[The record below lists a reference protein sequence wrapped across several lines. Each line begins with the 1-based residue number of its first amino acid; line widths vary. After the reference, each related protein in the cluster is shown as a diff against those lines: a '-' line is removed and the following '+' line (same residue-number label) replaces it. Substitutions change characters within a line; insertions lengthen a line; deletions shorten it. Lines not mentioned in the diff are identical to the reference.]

1 MSTPILTTK
10 LLIPPKRLDWVIR
23 PRLTKR
29 LDQGLQR
36 RLTLIS
42 APAGFG
48 KTTLVASWLHGL
60 GTRQH
65 IAPRVGWLSLEE
77 DDNDLVRFLSY
88 FISAWQTI
96 DAGMGQ
102 TARQLLQMPRVPQPN
117 QLMTLLLNDLAQLGE
132 QSVLVLDDYHVI
144 KHTELQTAVAFFLDH
159 LPPHCQV
166 VIATREE
173 PSLPLPRLRARSEV
187 LEIRLQDL
195 RFTREE
201 TAAFLKRTMGL
212 ALTADEAQALE
223 NHTEGWIAGLQMAAL
238 SLRGRP
244 APPGSD
250 QAPLEINGFDSFG
263 GGQRDII
270 DYLAAE
276 VLRQQA
282 PEICAFLRQT
292 AILDRFNASLCD
304 GVTGRRDS
312 QAMLAH
318 LERANL
324 FLIPL
329 DDQRQWYRYHHLFA
343 DFLRTELAE
352 FEQRDLHAKASRWHE
367 ANDFM
372 PEAIKHAL
380 AARDYPTAVRLIR
393 RGAEEACRDGKY
405 NTLLSWVNALPET
418 VVRAHSDL
426 LVHKG
431 WILYLRGEIVTGEA
445 YAALAVENQRPDDL
459 PLHRGMLL
467 GFRAYLAINRDE
479 PQQAVKFAQEALT
492 LLGESES
499 FYRTTAMSH
508 LGQAE
513 RLTGN
518 RQAAIHTLRQAIAL
532 GQRLGHHLP
541 VLEALGYLTLLL
553 NQQGK
558 LREAI
563 HSCEQ
568 AVCRYLDARGHPV
581 PVAGLVYV
589 PLGMLYYE
597 INDLARAYH
606 YLTTGI
612 ALCQQMGT
620 VYYALAGQR
629 TLAKLYYAQGEIEAM
644 WDTLAAARELATNS
658 ENPRR
663 MRRISAVTAELQ
675 LRQGMTAAAK
685 HTLADLPIARS
696 DRTEQENL
704 TYTRLLLAQGEGE
717 AAHHL
722 LSEIEQS
729 AQRQG
734 RFSSLISIY
743 LLQALAHQTLNDTTA
758 SLDCLEQALCLAA
771 PDGYRRIFLDEGT
784 AVAELLSQRQH
795 LAPAFVASLLKGFAK
810 RYTGDSSTSGASAL
824 SLVAQPLIETLSQT
838 QLNILR
844 LVAEGLSNRDIAA
857 RLAITEGTTKW
868 HLNQVYG
875 KLNVCSRTQ
884 AVAQARQRRLL

>member
-1 MSTPILTTK
+1 MSIPVLTTK
-10 LLIPPKRLDWVIR
+10 FLIPPKRLDWVIR
-23 PRLTKR
+23 PRLTRR

-60 GTRQH
+60 VNRQH
-65 IAPRVGWLSLEE
+65 IAPRIGWLSLEE

-88 FISAWQTI
+88 FIAAWQTI

-102 TARQLLQMPRVPQPN
+102 TARQLLEMPRVPHLHH
-117 QLMTLLLNDLAQLGE
+117 LMTLLINDLARLPE
-132 QSVLVLDDYHVI
+132 QSILVLDDYHVI
-144 KHTELQTAVAFFLDH
+144 NHPELQTAVAFFLVKK
-159 LPPHCQV
+159 PPQFQV
-166 VIATREE
+166 VFAKREE

-212 ALTADEAQALE
+212 ALTADEAQSLE
-223 NHTEGWIAGLQMAAL
+223 NHTEGWVAGLQMAAL

-250 QAPLEINGFDSFG
+250 TTALEIDGFS

-276 VLRQQA
+276 VLRQQP

-292 AILDRFNASLCD
+292 AILDRFNASLCA
-304 GVTGRRDS
+304 GVTGHEGS

-329 DDQRQWYRYHHLFA
+329 DDQGQWYRYHHLFA
-343 DFLRTELAE
+343 DFLRTELSDAD
-352 FEQRDLHAKASRWHE
+352 QRHLHAKASRWHE
-367 ANDFM
+367 ANGFM

-380 AARDYPTAVRLIR
+380 AARDYNTAVRLIR
-393 RGAEEACRDGKY
+393 LGAEAACTAGRY
-405 NTLLSWVNALPET
+405 NTLLSWVNALPEK

-479 PQQAVKFAQEALT
+479 AQQAVKFAQEALT
-492 LLGESES
+492 LLSETES
-499 FYRTTAMSH
+499 FYRTTALSH

-513 RLTGN
+513 RLTGD
-518 RQAAIHTLRQAIAL
+518 RQAAIHSLRQAIAL

-563 HSCEQ
+563 LSCEQ
-568 AVCRYLDARGHPV
+568 AACRYLDAQGHPV

-589 PLGMLYYE
+589 PLGTLYYE
-597 INDLARAYH
+597 MNDLAKAYH

-620 VYYALAGQR
+620 VYYALVGQR
-629 TLAKLYYAQGEIEAM
+629 TLAKLYYAQGDVEAM
-644 WDTLAAARELATNS
+644 WETLATARELATNS
-658 ENPRR
+658 ENSRR
-663 MRRISAVTAELQ
+663 IRRISAVTAELQ
-675 LRQGMTAAAK
+675 LRQGITAAAV
-685 HTLADLPIARS
+685 HTLADLPAS
-696 DRTEQENL
+696 PKKRTEQENL
-704 TYTRLLLAQGEGE
+704 TYARLLLAQGQAR
-717 AAHHL
+717 AAQEL
-722 LSEIEQS
+722 LKEIEQS
-729 AQRQG
+729 AQQRG
-734 RFSSLISIY
+734 RLSSLISIY
-743 LLQALAHQTLNDTTA
+743 ILQALTHQALANTPA
-758 SLDCLEQALCLAA
+758 ALDCLEQALCLAA
-771 PDGYRRIFLDEGT
+771 PEGYRRAFLDEGQPI
-784 AVAELLSQRQH
+784 AALLTQRQH
-795 LAPAFVASLLKGFAK
+795 IAPAFVTSLLKVFAK
-810 RYTGDSSTSGASAL
+810 HPASEPVTMPVSNL
-824 SLVAQPLIETLSQT
+824 SMPIQPLIEPLSDT

-844 LVAEGLSNRDIAA
+844 LVAAGLSNRDIAA
-857 RLAITEGTTKW
+857 KLAITEGTTKW

-884 AVAQARQRRLL
+884 AVAQARQRKLI